1 MTEDYLKKRTKE
13 FALRVIK
20 LVQSLPNT
28 PLARHIGGQLMRCGT
43 SVPANYRASCRSRST
58 ADFVAKMGIVEEEAD
73 ESVFWIELLVDTELV
88 RLKRVADLLDEAN
101 QLVAIFVSS
110 INTARKKTR

>member
-1 MTEDYLKKRTKE
+1 MTEDDLKKRTKE

-28 PLARHIGGQLMRCGT
+28 PLARHIGGQLMRC
-43 SVPANYRASCRSRST
+43 
-58 ADFVAKMGIVEEEAD
+58 D